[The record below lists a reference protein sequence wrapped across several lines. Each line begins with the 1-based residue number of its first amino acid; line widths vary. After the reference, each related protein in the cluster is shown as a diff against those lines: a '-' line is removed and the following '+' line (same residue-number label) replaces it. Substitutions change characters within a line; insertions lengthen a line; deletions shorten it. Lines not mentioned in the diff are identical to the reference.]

1 MEELELPD
9 YLPEEIRSRYRLI
22 GFREAMEKIHFPGS
36 QEDVVMARRRLV
48 FDEFLAFLIQIKR
61 QKKENAGLLIDRPLQ
76 PTEDTDRLI
85 GQCVHGTQQRGLLIQ
100 SLAGVRVRRALHKH
114 RHA

>member
-1 MEELELPD
+1 MEQPRVFSQGDYETLAGTWQPKYALTSGLTNHMISKCVRQALEELELPD

-48 FDEFLAFLIQIKR
+48 FDEFFAFLIQIKR
-61 QKKENAGLLIDRPLQ
+61 
-76 PTEDTDRLI
+76 
-85 GQCVHGTQQRGLLIQ
+85 
-100 SLAGVRVRRALHKH
+100 
-114 RHA
+114 